1 MVWPEA
7 GLGDSSVVF
16 GKPVQAN
23 PWHSRMK
30 LITHLDYASQL
41 RHASA
46 PVDTSIHQLLS
57 LHIISN
63 LPFEVHPTL
72 AVPCASK
79 VLGAAGYES
88 DCECAAKEGQGP
100 LLPEAM
106 DERNDPAT
114 ALQSLT

>member
-16 GKPVQAN
+16 GKPIQAN
-23 PWHSRMK
+23 SWQSCMK
-30 LITHLDYASQL
+30 MIMHLDYASQL

-46 PVDTSIHQLLS
+46 PVDTSIHQLFS
-57 LHIISN
+57 LHIIGN

-72 AVPCASK
+72 AVSCASK
-79 VLGAAGYES
+79 VLGAARYES
-88 DCECAAKEGQGP
+88 DCECAAKEGQGT

-106 DERNDPAT
+106 YERNDPAT